1 MTESDTKPNVISSE
15 FAKALIKAT
24 KEMGGVKKGA
34 SNPFFKSKYADL
46 TSVLA
51 VIRKP
56 LEDNGIVYMH
66 KIHPTVDVVTI
77 ESILIYETGET
88 YSAGTI
94 CLPLIKKDAQGVGS
108 TTSYGRRYLT
118 ISTFNLP
125 MLDDDGNHASGKGSI
140 DTDAAAKAEQL
151 ARVAQ
156 NNSFRWKYDLST
168 MPEADLVTAENWM
181 KLNGGTLTGGHCW
194 EHVRDLKNLAAYRV
208 KM

>member
-1 MTESDTKPNVISSE
+1 MENENKAISPE

-46 TSVLA
+46 ASVLA
-51 VIRKP
+51 VIKP
-56 LEDNGIVYMH
+56 PLDENGIVYVQKLH
-66 KIHPTVDVVTI
+66 AVSDSVVI
-77 ESILIYETGET
+77 ESVLIYETGET

-94 CLPLIKKDAQGVGS
+94 SIPIIKKDAQGVGS
-108 TTSYGRRYLT
+108 CISYARRYLAQT
-118 ISTFNLP
+118 TFNLP
-125 MLDDDGNHASGKGSI
+125 SIDDDGNHASGKVAI

-156 NNSFRWKYDLST
+156 NNSFKWKYDLST

-181 KLNGGTLTGGHCW
+181 KLNGGTLVSGHCW
-194 EHVRDLKNLAAYRV
+194 EHVRDLKNLAAYKV
-208 KM
+208 K